1 MKTEDIENQD
11 EQKWKSV
18 NQLLS
23 RAGSRL
29 NILEEEIDVEVQHQY
44 MDLLEH
50 LIKGGDFKALRE
62 DAIVHVQDLFDEAVD
77 AEKKKTLLILLSMV
91 DDISI
96 YRSIES
102 FQKQDTPI
110 KPWATIALQQS
121 RMLIQSNLLDE
132 STVFVSTGLG
142 GHDTLLRYFCV
153 YVANEGVTLQPF
165 QWDIAQKETELV
177 ISKSQGEIEQIE
189 QFEKYITFTL
199 LLPLEANLKEIF
211 NSIIDECNTYGN
223 FLSENIIITNV
234 KKLSTKEIEDFLE
247 TKSPPKHKSRPF

>member
-153 YVANEGVTLQPF
+153 YVANEGLHYNLSSGILPKKRQNWSLAKAKERSNKSNNSRNTSRSPF
-165 QWDIAQKETELV
+165 CYQ
-177 ISKSQGEIEQIE
+177 
-189 QFEKYITFTL
+189 
-199 LLPLEANLKEIF
+199 
-211 NSIIDECNTYGN
+211 
-223 FLSENIIITNV
+223 
-234 KKLSTKEIEDFLE
+234 
-247 TKSPPKHKSRPF
+247 SRLT

>member
-23 RAGSRL
+23 RAGSHL

-44 MDLLEH
+44 MNLLEH
-50 LIKGGDFKALRE
+50 LIKSGDFKTLRE
-62 DAIVHVQDLFDEAVD
+62 DAIIHAQDLFDEAVD
-77 AEKKKTLLILLSMV
+77 DERKKTLLILLSMV
-91 DDISI
+91 DDVSI

-153 YVANEGVTLQPF
+153 YIANEGVTLQPF
-165 QWDIAQKETELV
+165 QWDIVKKETELV
-177 ISKSQGEIEQIE
+177 VTKSQGEIEQFE
-189 QFEKYITFTL
+189 HFEKYVTFIL
-199 LLPLEANLKEIF
+199 LLPIEANLKEIF

-247 TKSPPKHKSRPF
+247 TTSPPKHTSRPF